1 MAKKRDIL
9 DFQPTYKPLTVEEAL
24 YHIPWLD
31 KDEEYIS
38 FIQVIF
44 VFPASNIFNVPIND
58 LLKIKGLAMILFVI
72 VDYL

>member
-9 DFQPTYKPLTVEEAL
+9 DFQPTYKPLTVDEAL

-31 KDEEYIS
+31 KDKDHIS

-44 VFPASNIFNVPIND
+44 VFPANNISNLPIND
-58 LLKIKGLAMILFVI
+58 LLKIKDLAMILFVI
-72 VDYL
+72 LYYL

>member
-9 DFQPTYKPLTVEEAL
+9 DFQPTYKPLTVDEAL

-31 KDEEYIS
+31 KDKDHIS

-44 VFPASNIFNVPIND
+44 VFPVS
-58 LLKIKGLAMILFVI
+58 LM
-72 VDYL
+72 YQ